1 MMNDELVMTMESDG
15 VGVVVR
21 VVFVVVAAAAASVV
35 VVVVVRLELVGV
47 GRLLAAV
54 ISALP
59 QLHVVVAAAAVITI
73 LALQHTAAVESM
85 PTNS

>member
-35 VVVVVRLELVGV
+35 VVLVVRLELVGV

-59 QLHVVVAAAAVITI
+59 QLAAAAVITI